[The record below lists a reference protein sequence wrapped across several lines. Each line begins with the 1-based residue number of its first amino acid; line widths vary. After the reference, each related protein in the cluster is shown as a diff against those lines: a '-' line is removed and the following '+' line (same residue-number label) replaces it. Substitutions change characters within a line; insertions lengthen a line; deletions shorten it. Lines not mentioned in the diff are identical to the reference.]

1 MDALIRGFRDK
12 ARDDPRR
19 QTKQQKELQDRQN
32 KKADERN
39 EINESI
45 QEEKK
50 RQRQTNKK
58 QGRPQGS
65 EGREHKGEGGPHFVE
80 EPIRVTVLDERE
92 IREGCQGN
100 EQENPLERIQEKIE
114 LDGFGGDDVGHEQQR
129 VMEEGKQ
136 EGIEEIPFPI
146 LLDPEK
152 EILFEKQAFVE

>member
-1 MDALIRGFRDK
+1 MCSAMKSLMVKQPLSIKFREVEFVDALIRGFRDK

-65 EGREHKGEGGPHFVE
+65 EGREHEGEGGSHFVE
-80 EPIRVTVLDERE
+80 EPIRITVLDERE
-92 IREGCQGN
+92 IREGS
-100 EQENPLERIQEKIE
+100 
-114 LDGFGGDDVGHEQQR
+114 
-129 VMEEGKQ
+129 
-136 EGIEEIPFPI
+136 
-146 LLDPEK
+146 
-152 EILFEKQAFVE
+152 